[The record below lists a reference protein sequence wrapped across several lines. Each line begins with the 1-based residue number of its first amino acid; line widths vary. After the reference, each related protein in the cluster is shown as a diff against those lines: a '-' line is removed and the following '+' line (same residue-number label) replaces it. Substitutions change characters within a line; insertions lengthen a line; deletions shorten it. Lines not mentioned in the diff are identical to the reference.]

1 MIARQLCGL
10 VAQSRACLEADCS
23 FALVRQ
29 RVQASNN
36 TKRKKGT
43 DYLSRAARSARTHK
57 LCCKKNGN
65 QGTLPLPS
73 PLGRTAT
80 RGVCKHQEERV
91 GEREEDEYKSCEPL
105 TTNVIPQESGGKKDA
120 GSSRN
125 SSTKSSCA
133 GTWTVKEQDISK
145 EGCPGVLP
153 RFGSR
158 PEANT
163 SGKTNR
169 TTGGTS
175 TAKRVARD
183 NPLD

>member
-29 RVQASNN
+29 RVPASNN

-65 QGTLPLPS
+65 QGTAIAIKNLTTLLDF

-80 RGVCKHQEERV
+80 RGVCKRQEERV
-91 GEREEDEYKSCEPL
+91 GEREEDEYKSREPL
-105 TTNVIPQESGGKKDA
+105 TTNVKPQESGGKKDA
-120 GSSRN
+120 VSSRN
-125 SSTKSSCA
+125 SSTNQA
-133 GTWTVKEQDISK
+133 APE
-145 EGCPGVLP
+145 PGP
-153 RFGSR
+153 
-158 PEANT
+158 
-163 SGKTNR
+163 
-169 TTGGTS
+169 
-175 TAKRVARD
+175 
-183 NPLD
+183 

>member
-10 VAQSRACLEADCS
+10 VAQSRACLEADCLSPS
-23 FALVRQ
+23 FARGSRLQTTPKGRKEQTTCQGPPGQPERTSCAV
-29 RVQASNN
+29 
-36 TKRKKGT
+36 KRMAIKG
-43 DYLSRAARSARTHK
+43 
-57 LCCKKNGN
+57 
-65 QGTLPLPS
+65 LPLPS

-80 RGVCKHQEERV
+80 RGVCKDQEERV
-91 GEREEDEYKSCEPL
+91 GEREEDECKSCEPL

-125 SSTKSSCA
+125 SSTNQA
-133 GTWTVKEQDISK
+133 APE
-145 EGCPGVLP
+145 PVLP

-175 TAKRVARD
+175 TAKRVPRD